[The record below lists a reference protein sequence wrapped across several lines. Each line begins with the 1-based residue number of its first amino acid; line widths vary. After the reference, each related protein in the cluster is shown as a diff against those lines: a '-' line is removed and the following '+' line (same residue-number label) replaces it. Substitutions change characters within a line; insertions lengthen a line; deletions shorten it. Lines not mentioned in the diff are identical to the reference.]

1 MEEQKIQRINEL
13 QRLAKERGLTAEEKM
28 EQQLLREEYVES
40 CKQNLMK
47 QLDRVYMIDEAGNKV
62 KLEKRN
68 KL

>member
-47 QLDRVYMIDEAGNKV
+47 QLDRV
-62 KLEKRN
+62 
-68 KL
+68 